1 MQPVQPAERVSS
13 PDAAIPPSAPAP
25 PAPSTNPIV
34 AIQGERGSFSDE
46 AVGRYW
52 NSGAVALP
60 QIDCARVISAVRD
73 GRAMYGILPMENSI
87 AGRVAEAHAA
97 LEAAPDIVTLDE
109 VRVPI
114 AQCLVAPRGA
124 TLDSIRHVFS
134 HPVALRQ
141 CGRFLGAHPRIEAHS
156 AYDTAGAARDVAARG
171 RVDEAAIASRS
182 AAARYGLSML
192 TCEIGDDPGNETR
205 FAVIARRTERTAPAH
220 ATNGLT
226 SPPAPTSPSN
236 VAPVAAP
243 PATIGA
249 IRGATTVEADDTL
262 LIHEATSELLRELLH
277 RNALTPDRVISAI
290 FTVTADLRSE
300 FPARAARDLGF
311 HDVPMINA
319 LEVSVPGSLSRCIRV
334 LLHVSGPL
342 PTTRGHSVYL
352 RSAATLRPD
361 LGIGSGG

>member
-1 MQPVQPAERVSS
+1 MHSAHPAERLSPIDPAVS
-13 PDAAIPPSAPAP
+13 PNATARPEPS
-25 PAPSTNPIV
+25 SHPIV

-46 AVGRYW
+46 AIGRYW
-52 NSGAVALP
+52 NGEAIALP
-60 QIDCARVISAVRD
+60 QIDCARVIGAVRS
-73 GRAMYGILPMENSI
+73 GRATHGILPLENSI

-97 LEAAPDIVTLDE
+97 LAAAPDVVVVDE
-109 VRVPI
+109 IRVPI
-114 AQCLVAPRGA
+114 IQCLVAPRGA
-124 TLDSIRHVFS
+124 TLDSIRQVFS

-141 CGRFLGAHPRIEAHS
+141 CGRFLEAHPRMEPHS

-182 AAARYGLSML
+182 AAARYGLSVL
-192 TCEIGDDPGNETR
+192 TCEIGDDPGNATR
-205 FAVIARRTERTAPAH
+205 FAVIARRPEAIASVH
-220 ATNGLT
+220 VTNGE
-226 SPPAPTSPSN
+226 SP
-236 VAPVAAP
+236 APVATMP
-243 PATIGA
+243 PLGAAMGA
-249 IRGATTVEADDTL
+249 IRGATTVDADDTL

-319 LEVSVPGSLSRCIRV
+319 LEVSVPGSLPQCIRV
-334 LLHVSGPL
+334 LLHVNGPL
-342 PTTRGHSVYL
+342 PTPRGHSVYL

-361 LGIGSGG
+361 LGIGSKL